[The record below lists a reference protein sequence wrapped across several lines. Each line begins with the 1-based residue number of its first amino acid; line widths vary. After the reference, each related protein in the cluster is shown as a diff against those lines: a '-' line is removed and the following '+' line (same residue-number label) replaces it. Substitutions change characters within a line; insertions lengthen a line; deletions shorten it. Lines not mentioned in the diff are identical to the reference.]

1 MLTSP
6 TFTVPGAE
14 GIAAAY
20 AEMRHYGVTPL
31 VASDWLTEQIEAT
44 AHQDIAQQVE
54 RNHGAPAERP
64 VTVDARVRLEIDRAI
79 NVAVAVYNRQRS
91 RVTNLD
97 QIATEAGAAAINRAA
112 VARQT
117 RTNDT
122 DRATLIEPR
131 VDTVQVT
138 PHMAVHYVAA
148 VLTIGPRARAISARF
163 TSNGKNGVR
172 LTHFDVLMP

>member
-44 AHQDIAQQVE
+44 AHQDIAQQVD

-64 VTVDARVRLEIDRAI
+64 VTVKKTAPAPAPAPVTAPLQTASAP
-79 NVAVAVYNRQRS
+79 AV
-91 RVTNLD
+91 
-97 QIATEAGAAAINRAA
+97 
-112 VARQT
+112 T
-117 RTNDT
+117 RT
-122 DRATLIEPR
+122 E
-131 VDTVQVT
+131 
-138 PHMAVHYVAA
+138 
-148 VLTIGPRARAISARF
+148 
-163 TSNGKNGVR
+163 
-172 LTHFDVLMP
+172 